1 MLLSAVLPAAGIA
14 NSSATHAP
22 YDSSLTYTVTVPVG
36 SHGCFI
42 AGEMNGWTPH
52 EMNRVTSTT
61 YSVTIAGATASMKY
75 KYLSGPAWAY
85 VEKGA
90 PGGGAPNRT
99 YHPEDT
105 VARWASVWNP
115 AENTAPH
122 VSAGTL
128 KRFFFHSRFVDA
140 RNIDVWLPAGYDST
154 KKYAV
159 LYMQDGQ
166 MLFDSALTWNH
177 QDWQV
182 AETMSR
188 LLSEDRIRPT
198 IVVGIWNNGNKRAAE
213 YFPEK
218 AFAGIA
224 EPYRDSLSAF
234 MPGGPAGD
242 DYLKFMVTELKP
254 FIDSAFSVYRDRD
267 NTFVMGSSYGGL
279 IALYA
284 LSEYPQVF
292 GGAACMST
300 HWIGLFW
307 PNKAIPA
314 AITHYLE
321 KNLPAPA
328 GHKLY
333 FDYGSKTLD
342 RFYGPYQRQVDSI
355 VRSRGYGA
363 ADWMTRH
370 FPGMD
375 HSERSWAKRLHIPL
389 VFLLAPKTK
398 S

>member
-1 MLLSAVLPAAGIA
+1 MLLSAVLPAAGTPK
-14 NSSATHAP
+14 SSAMDTPH
-22 YDSSLTYTVTVPVG
+22 DSSLTYTVTVPVG
-36 SHGCFI
+36 SHDCFI

-52 EMNRVTSTT
+52 EMTRLNGTT
-61 YSVTIAGATASMKY
+61 YSLTVPGATVSMKY
-75 KYLSGPAWAY
+75 KYLSGPAWRYA
-85 VEKGA
+85 EKGA

-99 YHPEDT
+99 YRPEDT
-105 VARWASVWNP
+105 VAGWTRVWNP
-115 AENTAPH
+115 AENAAPP

-128 KRFFFHSRFVDA
+128 KRFFLRSRFVDA
-140 RNIDVWLPAGYDST
+140 RNVDVWLPPGYDST
-154 KKYAV
+154 KRYAV

-188 LLSEDRIRPT
+188 LLAEDRIRPT
-198 IVVGIWNNGNKRAAE
+198 IVVGIWNDGNKRAAE

-224 EPYRDSLSAF
+224 EPYRDSLAAL
-234 MPGGPAGD
+234 MPGGPVGD
-242 DYLKFMVTELKP
+242 NYLKFLVTELKP
-254 FIDSAFSVYRDRD
+254 FIDSAFSVYGDRD

-279 IALYA
+279 ISLYA
-284 LSEYPQVF
+284 LCEYPKVF

-307 PNKAIPA
+307 PNDAIPE
-314 AITHYLE
+314 AIAHYLE

-342 RFYGPYQRQVDSI
+342 RFYGPYQRQVDRI
-355 VRSRGYGA
+355 VRSRGYDA
-363 ADWMTRH
+363 TDRMTRH
-370 FPGMD
+370 FRGMN
-375 HSERSWAKRLHIPL
+375 HSERSWAQRLHVPL
-389 VFLLAPKTK
+389 VFLLAPKTR